1 VGSGLLL
8 EKAAPPP
15 EGPEESVPAADTCL
29 VDFKTGRPDL
39 KHFPKN
45 LWLQFLRRAWE
56 DLPPELWGY
65 SGTEGIPALRREIAD
80 WVFRSRGMTVQ
91 PRDIFI
97 TSGATQGL
105 HLLAEL
111 LSVFGKNIL
120 VEDPCHM
127 GMLRVLQGKG
137 FNILPVPVDEQGLQ
151 TDSLKGDGA
160 CAIYVTPSHQFPLG
174 GILPAGRRAALIRFA
189 RENDIF
195 IIEDDYDSEFR
206 YCGPPVAP
214 LCTMDPERVVY
225 VGTFSKI
232 LFPALRIGYVVLP
245 RQFHSRWRHLRR
257 HVDVQNPPFAQ
268 AALAEYLS
276 SRKLDRHV
284 RRMGRLYGQ
293 RREMLLGAL
302 EEKFGR
308 AWRAWGDASGLHLAL
323 AYPGFLFDKAFA
335 DRCRESGIRI
345 TPVDYHSIRK
355 GVHLDKLLLGYGHL
369 EGGEIRRGVSLL
381 YDCMA
386 GAGG

>member
-1 VGSGLLL
+1 
-8 EKAAPPP
+8 
-15 EGPEESVPAADTCL
+15 